1 MCVWPLGGLTEPCWK
16 RAPRQVS
23 LLGSLPPQMR
33 LMAWC
38 QSPQSSADPA
48 DRKGSAHL
56 PCEGQLPL
64 TPTPERL
71 SSTIAHEH
79 PTCCRRLAAW
89 A

>member
-23 LLGSLPPQMR
+23 LLGFLPPQMR